1 MTLVRSFIAS
11 ILHEGRIS
19 HLVNDSAASPFMQK
33 EPMIMAQEKI
43 STGASALAQ
52 MTLEIFDNGVRIGT
66 TTFSPRDAWT
76 YQANGQEEGEPSF
89 TAKAG
94 ALTSNAWVIQVN
106 PAPSMRQCHLS
117 RESRPPSMINRH
129 LITTTSTMIFI

>member
-1 MTLVRSFIAS
+1 MT
-11 ILHEGRIS
+11 
-19 HLVNDSAASPFMQK
+19 
-33 EPMIMAQEKI
+33 QEKI

-52 MTLEIFDNGVRIGT
+52 MTLKIFDNGVRIGT

-76 YQANGQEEGEPSF
+76 YQANGQEEGEPRF

-117 RESRPPSMINRH
+117 RKSRPPVNDKQTSDYYDINDDFH
-129 LITTTSTMIFI
+129 LMVPNYNMRPGDTVKVYR